1 LINHPI
7 TPPGNLMTKFPT
19 TARHFLFIVILSVQA
34 FATTPPGINSISRT
48 NFEPHL
54 RFLASD
60 ELEGR
65 EATFAGQRIA
75 ADFIASVFE
84 SYGLEPT
91 GDESSY
97 FQKFN
102 LIQTKPG
109 NQSVISVK
117 NTETTEEFI
126 ITGHGESFLLFGLRN
141 AASITAPVVFAH
153 YGIISEDLNLNDY
166 ADIDVGGKIVVLLDG
181 DPAHREDTEPTR
193 RSRLWFNNTKVATAR
208 QQGAVAL
215 LVIAD
220 TLRGNTI
227 ATYRNDLADL
237 FTKGS
242 FSLSESDRPGFPM
255 GFIDIKTASLILG
268 DIQSNISEKEDE
280 TGQEVLSSRSFQVEG
295 SEITLNYDVTH
306 DFRETENVIG
316 LIPGA
321 DPLLRDEYIIITAH
335 YDHLGVRTTTGEIFN
350 GADDNA
356 SGTAG
361 ILELARIFSDQRSDI
376 RRSLLFIA
384 FTAEEKGLLGSR
396 YYTDNP
402 VVPLEQ
408 TIVNLN
414 LDMIGRVDA
423 RYSEQ
428 EDTNYVYIIGSDRL
442 SANLHSIN
450 ERALALVP
458 EITADYRYND
468 PNDPNRFYF
477 RSDHYNFIRHN
488 IPAIF
493 YFTGTHEDYHMP
505 TDTADKIDFDRME
518 TILRLVYATAWKLA
532 ETETRPLPDAVPS
545 E

>member
-1 LINHPI
+1 LLGDTQPD
-7 TPPGNLMTKFPT
+7 
-19 TARHFLFIVILSVQA
+19 
-34 FATTPPGINSISRT
+34 ISYKDG
-48 NFEPHL
+48 E
-54 RFLASD
+54 
-60 ELEGR
+60 
-65 EATFAGQRIA
+65 
-75 ADFIASVFE
+75 
-84 SYGLEPT
+84 
-91 GDESSY
+91 
-97 FQKFN
+97 
-102 LIQTKPG
+102 
-109 NQSVISVK
+109 
-117 NTETTEEFI
+117 
-126 ITGHGESFLLFGLRN
+126 TGHEFL
-141 AASITAPVVFAH
+141 
-153 YGIISEDLNLNDY
+153 Y
-166 ADIDVGGKIVVLLDG
+166 
-181 DPAHREDTEPTR
+181 
-193 RSRLWFNNTKVATAR
+193 
-208 QQGAVAL
+208 
-215 LVIAD
+215 
-220 TLRGNTI
+220 
-227 ATYRNDLADL
+227 
-237 FTKGS
+237 
-242 FSLSESDRPGFPM
+242 
-255 GFIDIKTASLILG
+255 
-268 DIQSNISEKEDE
+268 
-280 TGQEVLSSRSFQVEG
+280 SRSFQVEG
-295 SEITLNYDVTH
+295 SEITLFYDVTR

-316 LIPGA
+316 LLPGS

-335 YDHLGVRTTTGEIFN
+335 YDHLGIRTATGEIFN

-414 LDMIGRVDA
+414 LDMIGRVDF
-423 RYSEQ
+423 RYSGQ

-442 SANLHSIN
+442 SADLHSIN

-458 EITADYRYND
+458 EITADYRYNES
-468 PNDPNRFYF
+468 NDPNRFYF

-518 TILRLVYATAWKLA
+518 TILRLIYATAWKLT